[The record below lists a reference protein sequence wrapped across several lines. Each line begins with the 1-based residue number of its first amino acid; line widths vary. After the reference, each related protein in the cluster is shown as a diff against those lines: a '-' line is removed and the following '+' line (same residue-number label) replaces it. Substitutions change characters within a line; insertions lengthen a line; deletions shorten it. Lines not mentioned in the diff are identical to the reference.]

1 MLRSYQGEFFSFE
14 FWFPFD
20 WPMTILFVLQRVESA
35 SLLIDNKDKYVDI
48 NKGIIIHISILKET
62 KKEDL
67 DKIGKP
73 NLKIKKKLKLL

>member
-1 MLRSYQGEFFSFE
+1 
-14 FWFPFD
+14 
-20 WPMTILFVLQRVESA
+20 MTILFVLQRVESA

-67 DKIGKP
+67 DKIGKL